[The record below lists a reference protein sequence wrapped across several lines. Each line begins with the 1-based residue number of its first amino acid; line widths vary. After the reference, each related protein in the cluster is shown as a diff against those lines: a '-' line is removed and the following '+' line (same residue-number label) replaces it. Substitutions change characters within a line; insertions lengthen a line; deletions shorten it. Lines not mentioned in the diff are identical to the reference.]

1 MPDRYQ
7 AASASTFPL
16 RLAEALRRTF
26 AAGYTAADLRHDF
39 LAGIVVGIVA
49 LPLSMALAVASGVA
63 PQHGLYTAIVAGGLI
78 ALLGGSRVQVSGPT
92 AAFVVILAPISAR
105 FGLGGLAVA
114 TLLAGLLLVLMG
126 AIRLGSLIQF
136 VPYPVTTGFTA
147 GIAVV
152 IATLQLKDF
161 LGLSVPRMPET
172 YVEKVAALARA
183 FPSLRWPDLATG
195 AFTLALL
202 LFWPRVTRKVPA
214 PLVALGL
221 GAAAAALA
229 TRFLPGFQVA
239 TIESRFQYTVGG
251 VVHAGVPQ
259 LPPLPLLPWNL
270 ADGSGHP
277 LTFSFS
283 LLRELAPPA
292 FAIAMLGAIESLLSA
307 TVADGMTGGSHDPD
321 AELVALGIGN
331 LVGPFFGGIPATGA
345 IARTATNIRSGG
357 RSPLAAV
364 FHSLFVLLSVLAIAP
379 LLGYLPMASL
389 AALLLLVAWNMSE
402 ARHFAHALKVAPR
415 SDVVVLLVC
424 FGLTV
429 IFDMVIAVSVGI
441 VLAALLF
448 MRRMAEVSGVKL
460 GEETHPILSE
470 GLPEDVLVYEV
481 AGPLFFGAAQKAMS
495 AVQRVAP
502 GVSVV
507 ILDLSSVPAID
518 ATGLVSLESAVERLS
533 HAHVYVILAGVQ
545 RQPARALTRSG
556 LRRKRDRLAICHS
569 FEAAVAVARRRSRV
583 ALRVGKVPVSAL

>member
-1 MPDRYQ
+1 MPHRYEVP
-7 AASASTFPL
+7 APARTFPL
-16 RLAEALRRTF
+16 KLAEALRRSL
-26 AAGYTAADLRHDF
+26 AAGYSGADLRRDA

-63 PQHGLYTAIVAGGLI
+63 PQHGLYTAIVCGGLI

-114 TLLAGLLLVLMG
+114 TLLAGVLLVGMG

-161 LGLSVPRMPET
+161 LGLTVPRMPDA
-172 YVEKVAALARA
+172 YVEKALALGRA
-183 FPSLRWPDLATG
+183 LPTWHGPDFAVG
-195 AFTLALL
+195 AFTLAVLL
-202 LFWPRVTRKVPA
+202 LWPRVTGRVPA

-221 GAAAAALA
+221 AAAAAALA
-229 TRFLPGFQVA
+229 AHAIPGFAVA
-239 TIESRFQYTVGG
+239 TIDSRFHYDAGG
-251 VVHAGVPQ
+251 GLLRSGVPR
-259 LPPLPLLPWNL
+259 LPPLPGWPWRLPD
-270 ADGSGHP
+270 AQGHP
-277 LTFSFS
+277 LVLSFD
-283 LLRELAPPA
+283 LLRALAPPA

-307 TVADGMTGGSHDPD
+307 VVADGMIGGSHDPD
-321 AELVALGIGN
+321 AELVAQGIGN
-331 LVGPFFGGIPATGA
+331 MVGPFFGAIPATGA
-345 IARTATNIRSGG
+345 IARTATNVRSGA
-357 RSPLAAV
+357 RSPLAAA
-364 FHSLFVLLSVLAIAP
+364 FHALFVLASVLALAP

-402 ARHFAHALKVAPR
+402 ARHFLHAVRVAPR

-429 IFDMVIAVSVGI
+429 LFDMVIAVSVGI

-448 MRRMAEVSGVKL
+448 MRRMAEVSGVKIV
-460 GEETHPILSE
+460 EETHPILS
-470 GLPEDVLVYEV
+470 GLPSDVLVYEV

-495 AVQRVAP
+495 ALKRGMP
-502 GVSVV
+502 GIKVV
-507 ILDLSSVPAID
+507 ILDLSSVPAVD
-518 ATGLVSLESAVERLS
+518 VTGLVSLESAVDRLE
-533 HAHVYVILAGVQ
+533 AQGVYVILAGVQ
-545 RQPARALTRSG
+545 KQPARALARSG
-556 LRRKRDRLAICHS
+556 LRRQRDRLAICRALDT
-569 FEAAVAVARRRSRV
+569 AAVLARRRSAGAAR
-583 ALRVGKVPVSAL
+583 